1 MNILI
6 IYKDR
11 YWLNNRIAYLQSKL
25 IISYFPI
32 KDYFKIYKKNG
43 KNIYYNAILF
53 DNKNIIAIVNGEVDV
68 EYSVVKDNCDMIF
81 IQDYGDGWA
90 RAIEE
95 NIQKVS
101 KGVQIPIFTLD
112 IKNKA
117 LVGLI
122 TRKKNT
128 EVELTSCLDS
138 PFALSGTAFKIF
150 YYFDLKG
157 EIRPREEVMQV
168 CNLIEEEY
176 GEGLSELIR
185 RGYVIECKCGRE
197 VTYKFFNNPREA
209 RSMET

>member
-6 IYKDR
+6 IYKNR
-11 YWLNNRIAYLQSKL
+11 CWLNNIITYLQSKL

-32 KDYFKIYKKNG
+32 KKYFKIYKKNG
-43 KNIYYNAILF
+43 KNIYYNTTLL

-68 EYSVVKDNCDMIF
+68 EYPVVKDNCDMIF

-95 NIQKVS
+95 NVRKVS
-101 KGVQIPIFTLD
+101 KGVQISIFTLD

-122 TRKKNT
+122 ARKNAEIKPN
-128 EVELTSCLDS
+128 SCLDS
-138 PFALSGTAFKIF
+138 PFALSGTAFKIW
-150 YYFDLKG
+150 YYFDSKG

-185 RGYVIECKCGRE
+185 KGYVIECKCGRE